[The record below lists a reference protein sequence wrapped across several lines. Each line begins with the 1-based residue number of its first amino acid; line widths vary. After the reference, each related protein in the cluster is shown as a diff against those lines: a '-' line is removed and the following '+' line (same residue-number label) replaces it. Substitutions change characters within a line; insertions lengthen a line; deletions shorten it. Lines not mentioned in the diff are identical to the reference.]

1 MGIPLS
7 VYLVTQ
13 NEEARLPHVLE
24 RASRVADE
32 IVVVDSGSTDGTEA
46 VARRYG
52 ARFLFHR
59 WRSVGHQVHYAEQ
72 CCSHQWV
79 LRLDGDE
86 VLSEGLVEEIL
97 EVKRNPTADGYRIR
111 IGDVYPGIEK
121 PSYWAKHLRLIRLYN
136 REKIRM
142 TGEYGHDDVELLDKN
157 AIIIQ
162 LKSFLIHY
170 GYLGVAHMVEKRN
183 RQTDMQ
189 IRRAVAEGKTYS
201 PARMI
206 GTIGLNVFKY
216 FVINRFFVYGW
227 WGLINSVSI
236 AFARFL
242 KFAKYYEY
250 RELLEHD
257 YIGLERMARDLRER
271 ERPGEKEGMPR

>member
-1 MGIPLS
+1 
-7 VYLVTQ
+7 
-13 NEEARLPHVLE
+13 
-24 RASRVADE
+24 
-32 IVVVDSGSTDGTEA
+32 
-46 VARRYG
+46 
-52 ARFLFHR
+52 
-59 WRSVGHQVHYAEQ
+59 
-72 CCSHQWV
+72 
-79 LRLDGDE
+79 
-86 VLSEGLVEEIL
+86 
-97 EVKRNPTADGYRIR
+97 
-111 IGDVYPGIEK
+111 
-121 PSYWAKHLRLIRLYN
+121 
-136 REKIRM
+136 
-142 TGEYGHDDVELLDKN
+142 
-157 AIIIQ
+157 
-162 LKSFLIHY
+162 
-170 GYLGVAHMVEKRN
+170 MVEKRN